1 MKRTMITLL
10 VACGLAIGCASV
22 AMAGASPTV
31 STGSATKIGNT
42 SATLN
47 GSVNPEGTKTAYR
60 FEYGLTAQYGQLTK
74 VANAGSGSKAVSVS
88 AGISHLI
95 PGTTY
100 HYKLIA
106 LSKDGAAYASDRTF
120 KTSGHSPPVVA
131 TGGPISIH
139 QTSATVTGTVNPN
152 NATTTYEF
160 QYGTSTAYT
169 QQTIAKT
176 LPASKTTSIVAET
189 LTGLT
194 PGTTFHYRLVALHGT
209 SVSSAGADE
218 TFFTLPDP
226 APTPKVKATTTPK
239 KKQHRPFVIT
249 TNGSVS
255 HPSSIPTANACF
267 GDASIKYV
275 VNNHKVGSTL
285 APLLGNCTFSATTTF
300 KRLPAKLKKHHKT
313 ETLKVEVKFRGN
325 GYIGPSA
332 TKTDEVTL
340 G

>member
-1 MKRTMITLL
+1 MKRTMTTLL
-10 VACGLAIGCASV
+10 IACGLAIGCASV
-22 AMAGASPTV
+22 AMAGASPTI
-31 STGSATKIGNT
+31 STGSATKIADS

-47 GSVNPEGTKTAYR
+47 GSVNPQGTKTAYR
-60 FEYGLTAQYGQLTK
+60 FEYGLNTQYGLESK
-74 VANAGSGSKAVSVS
+74 VESAGSGNKAVSVS
-88 AGISHLI
+88 VGISHLL

-106 LSKDGAAYASDRTF
+106 LSKDGAAQASDRSF
-120 KTSGHSPPVVA
+120 KTTGHAPPVVG
-131 TGGPISIH
+131 TGGPIAIH

-160 QYGTSTAYT
+160 QYGTTTSYT
-169 QQTIAKT
+169 QQTIAQT
-176 LPASKTTSIVAET
+176 LPASKTTSIVSET

-226 APTPKVKATTTPK
+226 APTPTVKATTTPK
-239 KKQHRPFVIT
+239 KKTHRPFVIT

-267 GDASIKYV
+267 GDASIKYT
-275 VNNHKVGSTL
+275 VNGRQVASTL
-285 APLLGNCTFSATTTF
+285 APVLGNCTFSASTTF
-300 KRLPAKLKKHHKT
+300 KKLPAKLKRHKKT
-313 ETLKVEVKFRGN
+313 ETLKVVIRFRGN

-332 TKTDEVTL
+332 AKTDTVTL